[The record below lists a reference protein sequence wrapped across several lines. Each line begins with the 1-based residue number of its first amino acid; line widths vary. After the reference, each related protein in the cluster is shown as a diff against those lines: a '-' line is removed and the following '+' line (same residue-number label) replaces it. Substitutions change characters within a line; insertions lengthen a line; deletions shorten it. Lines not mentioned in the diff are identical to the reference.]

1 MNASVSTSRSKQA
14 RESGALLQEAAQRRG
29 LLTIFLALCI
39 ALFLGIVAF
48 NLAYQSRLVG
58 LKQQANDTL
67 LLQVETLNS
76 ILEKPRLLPV
86 LLGLDDV
93 FLRAFE
99 RDASHVDAANV
110 DLAIEK
116 ASLTA
121 SLAAVRDIL
130 FLDSEGR
137 VFGSVTKELDGQKPF
152 KQAVDA
158 AMQGR
163 LGRLFF
169 PNEGGDTPF
178 YVFAA
183 PVRDNN
189 GIVGSL
195 IVEVYLN
202 EVLAAWALIRDPV
215 IVTDREGTVMFSNR
229 PNIRRFAI
237 SETSVSDNT
246 AFLKKGGLLKEIYDA
261 GPSGLETYVESARF
275 LPLLDWTLHALVREQ
290 PARIAAWQAASVAVL
305 VPLILGAFVWLLLR
319 RSFDI
324 KMRQRRERA
333 EALRLERQV
342 RDRTADLRNAQARL
356 VQSAKLAA
364 IGQLSAT
371 LSHEYNQPLA
381 AIQACA
387 ANGQAF
393 LARGNIDKV
402 RDNLTRISAMVSRMD
417 ALSKTL
423 LSFARNPRVELRVV
437 NLQECL
443 SEAMTLVAPTARQ
456 QDVDLRLKG
465 HFDIDVLGGQVRFQ
479 QVFINLFKN
488 AIDAFGTK
496 QDDKWVSVSLIEE
509 TDRDIKIAI
518 KDNGPGIPQ
527 SVLPEIFEP
536 FFTTKE
542 VGEGLGIGLSIVYN
556 ILEDAGA
563 QIDYAP
569 NTPQGACFILTFQ
582 KPTSKVD

>member
-1 MNASVSTSRSKQA
+1 MKRAQPL
-14 RESGALLQEAAQRRG
+14 RESGAVLQKIAQRRSFAA
-29 LLTIFLALCI
+29 IFLALGLS
-39 ALFLGIVAF
+39 LFLGIIAF
-48 NLAYQSRLVG
+48 NLVYQSRLAV
-58 LKQQANDTL
+58 LKQEANDTL

-93 FLRAFE
+93 FLRAFDSDSDGD
-99 RDASHVDAANV
+99 RDGEALNT
-110 DLAIEK
+110 AIEK
-116 ASLTA
+116 AGLIA

-130 FLDSEGR
+130 FLDITGR
-137 VFGSVTKELDGQKPF
+137 VFTSVTKALDGQKPF
-152 KQAVDA
+152 VSAVEA

-183 PVRDNN
+183 PVRD
-189 GIVGSL
+189 GGQIIGSIV
-195 IVEVYLN
+195 VEVYLN

-215 IVTDREGTVMFSNR
+215 IVTDRGGTILFSNR
-229 PNIRRFAI
+229 PNIQRFTFAA
-237 SETSVSDNT
+237 ETATKNT
-246 AFLKKGGLLKEIYDA
+246 AFIAHNGLLEEVFDA
-261 GPSGLETYVESARF
+261 GPEGLSNYVESARF
-275 LPLLDWTLHALVREQ
+275 LPLLDWTLHALVREK
-290 PARIAAWQAASVAVL
+290 PARNAAWQAAIIMGSI
-305 VPLILGAFVWLLLR
+305 PLIIGAFLWLLLR
-319 RSFDI
+319 RAFEI

-381 AIQACA
+381 AIQAHA
-387 ANGQAF
+387 ANAQAF
-393 LARGNIDKV
+393 LKRGNLDKV
-402 RDNLTRISAMVSRMD
+402 EDGLTRISAMVSRMD

-423 LSFARNPRVELRVV
+423 LSFARKPRSELRIV

-443 SEAMTLVAPTARQ
+443 TEAMTLVAPTARQ
-456 QDVDLRLKG
+456 QNVDLQMKG
-465 HFDIDVLGGQVRFQ
+465 PFDVTVLGGQVRFQ
-479 QVFINLFKN
+479 QVFVNLFKN
-488 AIDAFGTK
+488 AIDAFDTK
-496 QDDKWVSVSLIEE
+496 QKDKWVRVMLIEE
-509 TDRDIKIAI
+509 TDDHLQVSIR
-518 KDNGPGIPQ
+518 DNGPGIPQ
-527 SVLPEIFEP
+527 KILPEIFEP
-536 FFTTKE
+536 FFTTKD

-563 QIDYAP
+563 QIDYMP
-569 NTPQGACFILTFQ
+569 NEPKGACFILTF
-582 KPTSKVD
+582 KKTSLPHE